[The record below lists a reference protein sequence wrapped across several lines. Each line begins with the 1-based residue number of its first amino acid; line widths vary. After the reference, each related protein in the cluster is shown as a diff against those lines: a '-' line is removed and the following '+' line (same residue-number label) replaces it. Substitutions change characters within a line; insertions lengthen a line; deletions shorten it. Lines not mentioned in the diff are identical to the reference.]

1 MKQILSF
8 LLIFFCLSSCENGF
22 LDLTPESQ
30 ANVNDF
36 YNVTAGLGNG
46 LKFWNSDNY
55 KISMGALCTMLY

>member
-36 YNVTAGLGNG
+36 YKNPGDILNG
-46 LKFWNSDNY
+46 VNATCLPSKWFVIRWS
-55 KISMGALCTMLY
+55 